1 MAEETKT
8 IEEQLKEAQAKIKEL
23 EELTGKQKS
32 AIDNACSDAAKQK
45 KTAQEWAD
53 KYKAK
58 LSEQEKADLETKQAT
73 DALLAELDAYKTKER
88 VATYTAKLLEVG
100 YDAETAA
107 KMATALP
114 EGVTDEFF
122 NSQKSFIEAKTQA
135 IKTQTLNGQPNLTV
149 GNTPSAKDA
158 EEAEMAR
165 LRKWMGLD

>member
-32 AIDNACSDAAKQK
+32 AIDNACADASKQK
-45 KTAQEWAD
+45 KAAQEWAD
-53 KYKAK
+53 KYKEK
-58 LSEQEKADLETKQAT
+58 LTEQEKHELETKQAT
-73 DALLAELDAYKTKER
+73 DALLAELDSYKTKER
-88 VATYTAKLLEVG
+88 VASYTAKLLEAG

-107 KMATALP
+107 KMAVALP

-135 IKTQTLNGQPNLTV
+135 IKTQTLNSQPNLST
-149 GNTPSAKDA
+149 GSTPSAQDA
-158 EEAEMAR
+158 EDMELAR
-165 LRKWMGLD
+165 MRKWAGI